1 MPLTIAEFAGFEL
14 EDARIYLETF
24 HSGPKRKGEAHYH
37 RGAVQV
43 LTCEEPGYAYSA
55 TVLGEQIYQVSLYH
69 EDVWESDCTCD
80 KEYDCK
86 HAYAAMKQ
94 LLGEYSLLMANGR
107 RAPAGKPAPHPAL
120 PAPPAGLAGAVQEK
134 LGRKLAEGEDR
145 YIKTVAQLFRKAISG
160 GLHYVNELT
169 GLGVRQNN
177 NAYWD
182 RLELYPSPPRSEAEF
197 WNYLALYLTEKA
209 DLTIPEF
216 MQPVTDLEK
225 ARAALRH
232 HLRARDVERWSN
244 TLAQFG
250 NPYFELQSP
259 STTLA
264 PSELRVRFG
273 SAGLAFEWRLAGGGE
288 WTELKPRKLDTFEAN
303 YAPSLSAEAALLWH
317 AYWQRAKVQY
327 ASDFS
332 YRDAWVQEQ
341 VGRWLRQPLLRPLLA
356 DEAGE
361 PLLFHAAPLRW
372 QVVQPEEVDGDYSFS
387 LVQADGQPVPQ
398 VRLAAQGRPTIYLT
412 SVGVFSG
419 PPFESCIMPG
429 KTAALIPAPAFETAG
444 GLRLLERLQTPPP
457 PRLAARIRTVKL
469 CPAIQAQV
477 KIPWAGTKT
486 EYCYV
491 DVFGASEDGE
501 HFERWTNNGWL
512 AKSYSPAES
521 KQHAFV
527 QLDRS
532 ELGALIPP
540 LDQAGFKWDYHQ
552 QRWQLRLTKKFAEA
566 FVTFLK
572 ALPPAT
578 RIDLSGELASFQ
590 DAEVAGKIRLEA
602 SEAELDWFDLRV
614 IVDVNDTT
622 LTKEEIKLLLDG
634 KGNWVRLDKKG
645 WRKLEFALSEEED
658 QELARLGLTPH
669 ELTSEP
675 QRLHAFQLADKAA
688 RKFLPEETCERIER
702 RAAELQAR
710 VTPEMPSGIQAEMR
724 PYQLDGFHFLAY
736 LSTNRFGGILADD
749 MGLGKTLQTL
759 AWLAWLRKDV
769 AAGILPAVEPGFQ
782 PGGNGVT
789 TPALAEPSE
798 TVAHSTTNPDGDRGQ
813 RGDEPR
819 NSEAATNSSAGP
831 DRKLPT
837 TTAGQSV
844 TELKPS
850 LVVCPKSVADNWQAE
865 AAKFYPGLKV
875 RVWRASEL
883 NSFAGMLSSADLHV
897 LNYSQLR
904 QVGEDLVRERFHAV
918 ILDEGQFIKNPSS
931 QTAQVARQLRSEHR
945 LILSGTPIEN
955 RLLDLW
961 SLMSFA
967 MPGALG
973 SRAEFGRLYDAKGD
987 PFARQRLS
995 ARVRPFLIRRT
1006 KAQVARDLP
1015 DRMEEDL
1022 FCELEGE
1029 QKTLYRAELKRAQA
1043 LLLGVKTAAALNKQR
1058 FNFLTSLLRLRQI
1071 CCHPKLVKPD
1081 SKAASAKLEALLET
1095 LEPLLEEGEKV
1106 LVFSQFVGL
1115 LELLREEVKR
1125 REWPHW
1131 YLAGDTEDRGAL
1143 VAQFQ
1148 AAEGAGVFL
1157 ISLKAGGFGLN
1168 LTAASYVVLFD
1179 PWWNPAVEN
1188 QAIDRTHR
1196 IGQDRKVIAYRL
1208 LIKDSIEEKIRALQR
1223 QKSSLANDVLGEE
1236 KFSQSLSLDDL
1247 RYLLEG

>member
-1 MPLTIAEFAGFEL
+1 MPLTIADFAGFEL

-55 TVLGEQIYQVSLYH
+55 TVLGEYMYQVSLYH

-94 LLGEYSLLMANGR
+94 LLAEYAILTANGL
-107 RAPAGKPAPHPAL
+107 RAAPGKMPPVPQVA
-120 PAPPAGLAGAVQEK
+120 PAGLAGAVQEK

-145 YIKTVAQLFRKAISG
+145 YIKTVAQLFRKAISV
-160 GLHYVNELT
+160 GLLYVHELAV
-169 GLGVRQNN
+169 LGVRQNN
-177 NAYWD
+177 SAYWE
-182 RLELYPSPPRSEAEF
+182 RLELYPSLPRSEVEF
-197 WNYLALYLTEKA
+197 WNYLALYLTENA
-209 DLTIPEF
+209 GAAIPEF
-216 MQPVTDLEK
+216 MQPVMDLEQ
-225 ARAALRH
+225 ARAAMRQH
-232 HLRARDVERWSN
+232 FRARDVERWNS

-250 NPYFELQSP
+250 NPFHELQP
-259 STTLA
+259 TPATPA
-264 PSELRVRFG
+264 ELRVRFG
-273 SAGLAFEWRLAGGGE
+273 SAGLTFEWRLVGGDE
-288 WTELKPRKLDTFEAN
+288 WTELKPRKMDTFEIN
-303 YAPSLSAEAALLWH
+303 YASSLSAEAALLWQ

-332 YRDAWVQEQ
+332 YNDPWVQEQ

-356 DEAGE
+356 DEVGE
-361 PLLFHAAPLRW
+361 PLVFHEAPLRW
-372 QVVQPEEVDGDYSFS
+372 QVVQPEEADGDYAFS

-398 VRLAAQGRPTIYLT
+398 VRLAARGRPTIYLT

-419 PPFESCIMPG
+419 PPFELCVMPG
-429 KTAALIPAPAFETAG
+429 KTAALIPAPAFESAG

-457 PRLAARIRTVKL
+457 PRLAARIRTVRL
-469 CPAIQAQV
+469 RPGVNAQV
-477 KIPWAGTKT
+477 KIPWAGAKT

-501 HFERWTNNGWL
+501 HFERWTSNGWI

-521 KQHAFV
+521 KNRAFI

-532 ELGALIPP
+532 DLAALIPP
-540 LDQAGFKWDYHQ
+540 LEQAGFKWDYHQ

-572 ALPPAT
+572 ALPPAA

-759 AWLAWLRKDV
+759 AWLAWLRKDS
-769 AAGILPAVEPGFQ
+769 GT
-782 PGGNGVT
+782 GV
-789 TPALAEPSE
+789 PPVS
-798 TVAHSTTNPDGDRGQ
+798 PDAPTHGQ
-813 RGDEPR
+813 DAR
-819 NSEAATNSSAGP
+819 ATA
-831 DRKLPT
+831 
-837 TTAGQSV
+837 
-844 TELKPS
+844 S

-883 NSFAGMLSSADLHV
+883 KSFAGMLSSADLHV

-1081 SKAASAKLEALLET
+1081 SKAASAKVEALLET
-1095 LEPLLEEGEKV
+1095 IEPLLEEGEKV

-1115 LELLREEVKR
+1115 LELLREEVKQ

-1247 RYLLEG
+1247 RYLLEE

>member
-1 MPLTIAEFAGFEL
+1 MPLTVADFEGFEL

-24 HSGPKRKGEAHYH
+24 HSGPRRKGEAHYH

-55 TVLGEQIYQVSLYH
+55 TVLGDQIYQVSLYH

-94 LLGEYSLLMANGR
+94 LLGEYSILTANGMR
-107 RAPAGKPAPHPAL
+107 VASGKM
-120 PAPPAGLAGAVQEK
+120 PPVPQVPPVGLVGAVQEK

-145 YIKTVAQLFRKAISG
+145 YLKTVTQLFRKAISV
-160 GLHYVNELT
+160 GLSYVNELAV
-169 GLGVRQNN
+169 LGVRQSN
-177 NAYWD
+177 NAYWE

-209 DLTIPEF
+209 GVAIPEF
-216 MQPVTDLEK
+216 MQPVTEVEK
-225 ARAALRH
+225 ARAAMRH
-232 HLRARDVERWSN
+232 HFRARDIERWNN
-244 TLAQFG
+244 TLKQYG
-250 NPYFELQSP
+250 NPFQEIQP
-259 STTLA
+259 TPATVTPA
-264 PSELRVRFG
+264 ELRVRFG
-273 SAGLAFEWRLAGGGE
+273 SAGLTFEWRLAGGEE
-288 WTELKPRKLDTFEAN
+288 WTELKPRKIDTFEIN
-303 YAPSLSAEAALLWH
+303 YAPSLSAEAALVWQ

-332 YRDAWVQEQ
+332 YHDAWVQEQ
-341 VGRWLRQPLLRPLLA
+341 VGRWLRQPLLRPLLVG
-356 DEAGE
+356 EAGE
-361 PLLFHAAPLRW
+361 PLVFHEAPLRW
-372 QVVQPEEVDGDYSFS
+372 QVVQPEEADGDYSFS

-398 VRLAAQGRPTIYLT
+398 LRLAARGRPTIYMT

-419 PPFESCIMPG
+419 PPFEPCVMPG
-429 KTAALIPAPAFETAG
+429 KTAALIPAQAFESAG
-444 GLRLLERLQTPPP
+444 GLRLLDRLQTPPP

-469 CPAIQAQV
+469 RPGINAQV

-501 HFERWTNNGWL
+501 HFEHWTNNGWM

-521 KQHAFV
+521 KNHAFI

-532 ELGALIPP
+532 DLGALIPP

-572 ALPPAT
+572 ALPPAA

-710 VTPEMPSGIQAEMR
+710 VTPEMPLGIQAEMR

-782 PGGNGVT
+782 PGGIGVA
-789 TPALAEPSE
+789 TPALVDP
-798 TVAHSTTNPDGDRGQ
+798 PDT
-813 RGDEPR
+813 
-819 NSEAATNSSAGP
+819 AATDSSAGP
-831 DRKLPT
+831 GSKLPT
-837 TTAGQSV
+837 PTAGQPL

-883 NSFAGMLSSADLHV
+883 KSFAGMLSSADLHV

-1043 LLLGVKTAAALNKQR
+1043 LLLGVKTAAALNQQR

-1081 SKAASAKLEALLET
+1081 SKAASAKVEALLET
-1095 LEPLLEEGEKV
+1095 IEPLLEEGEKV

-1115 LELLREEVKR
+1115 LDLLREEVKQ